1 MSRPTTPKK
10 TRSVRVKDR
19 YLELVQDVLF
29 RPIRS
34 EQELDRAIAMI
45 DSLIDKDVLTPDED
59 DYLDVLSD
67 LVEKYETEAHPIPPV
82 SDAEMLRHLIDTRE
96 TSQSEVSSATN
107 VAESTISE
115 ILKGKR
121 KLTRKHIES
130 SARFF
135 RVNPVVFLNP

>member
-1 MSRPTTPKK
+1 
-10 TRSVRVKDR
+10 
-19 YLELVQDVLF
+19 
-29 RPIRS
+29 
-34 EQELDRAIAMI
+34 MI
-45 DSLIDKDVLTPDED
+45 DSLIDKDVLTPDEG

-67 LVEKYETEAHPIPPV
+67 LVEKYETDAHPIPPV

-96 TSQSEVSSATN
+96 TSQSEVSFATN

-130 SARFF
+130 FARFF
-135 RVNPVVFLNP
+135 RVNPAVFLNS